1 MAQFMVLTM
10 ESGADEGQLAPLDT
24 RALIEGH
31 SAYARKL
38 RAASAYRD
46 GERLRPSVEG
56 RRVRNRDGLV
66 RVEAGPF
73 AEASVTGYYVLEAE
87 TLGAAVELAK
97 GCPMSPGA
105 ELDVRPLQR
114 GQVDPDKTSRP
125 GRVFAFAVLGAAES
139 EEGWTEVMGQI
150 AACSRNDFAAARLL
164 GGVRLEAPG
173 RGRRV
178 RVAGASRVVFDGPFL
193 EGKEVI
199 GGFFFMRM
207 ASVHEAVAWTSHA
220 EFVKYGAVEIRE
232 LWRS

>member
-1 MAQFMVLTM
+1 MPQFMVLMM
-10 ESGADEGQLAPLDT
+10 ENGADEGQLAPSET

-31 SAYARKL
+31 SAYERRL
-38 RAASAYRD
+38 RAVSAYRD

-56 RRVRNRDGLV
+56 RRVRNRDGQV
-66 RVEAGPF
+66 HVEAGPF

-87 TLGAAVELAK
+87 TLDAAVALGE

-105 ELDVRPLQR
+105 ELDVRPLER
-114 GQVDPDKTSRP
+114 GQIDPDKTSRP
-125 GRVFAFAVLGAAES
+125 GCVFAFAVLGAAES

-150 AACSRNDFAAARLL
+150 AACSRDDFTAVRLL

-173 RGRRV
+173 HGRRV
-178 RVAGASRVVFDGPFL
+178 RAAGASRVVFDGPFP
-193 EGKEVI
+193 ESKEVI

-207 ASVHEAVAWTSHA
+207 ASMHEAVAWTSRT